1 VKFINRETEL
11 KALEERWASDTAQL
25 FIIYGKRR
33 VGKTELIKQ
42 FIKDK
47 QAVYFLASQSTE
59 KEQLQ
64 SLGRAIGGQFGD
76 PALARNG
83 FAQWLDVFEYLKK
96 NIKERFVLAIDEY
109 PYLAEADKAVSSL
122 FQKGWDEFLK
132 ESNIFLILSGSSI
145 AMMESE
151 TLIYSAPLFGRRTGQ
166 LLLKPL
172 AFRPSWQFFPNK
184 SFNDFLEIYAITGGM
199 PAYLAEFNPKSSIK
213 ANILDKIFLPTA
225 YLFNEVDFI
234 LRQELRE
241 PKNYMAILKAVAF
254 GKTKLG
260 NIVNETG
267 LDKNLTNKYLSVLE
281 RLQIVEREFSVTE
294 SLAAKSRK
302 GLYKLC
308 DNFVRFWFQY
318 VYLYKS
324 DLEIGRHDEPLRKIK
339 ENFSV
344 LESIAYEDICLEL
357 AREIE
362 GGLFYFERAGKWWDK
377 NEEIDVVALN
387 SETKEILF
395 GEAKWSQKMIGT
407 DIYENLKRKARLVD
421 WNRGA
426 RKEHYALFS
435 KSAFTKDMV
444 ALAKEENVKLVHRD
458 KLIL

>member
-1 VKFINRETEL
+1 MKFINRGREL
-11 KALEERWASDTAQL
+11 KALEERWASRGAQL

-42 FIKDK
+42 FIKGK
-47 QAVYFLASQSTE
+47 NAVYFLASQSTE
-59 KEQLQ
+59 KEQLEG
-64 SLGRAIGGQFGD
+64 LGRAIGGQFGD
-76 PALARNG
+76 AALVRNG
-83 FAQWLDVFEYLKK
+83 FARWLDVFEYLKK
-96 NIKERFVLAIDEY
+96 NIKERFILAIDEY

-132 ESNIFLILSGSSI
+132 DSNVFFILSGSSV
-145 AMMESE
+145 AMMEAE
-151 TLIYSAPLFGRRTGQ
+151 TLVYGAPLFGRRTGQ

-172 AFRPSWQFFPNK
+172 SFRQSRLFFPDK
-184 SFNDFLEIYAITGGM
+184 RFDDFLGIYAITGGM
-199 PAYLAEFNPKSSIK
+199 PAYLAEFNSKFSIE
-213 ANILDKIFLPTA
+213 NNVLGKIFLPTA
-225 YLFNEVDFI
+225 YLFSEVDFI

-241 PKNYMAILKAVAF
+241 PKNYAAILKAVAF

-281 RLQIVEREFSVTE
+281 RLQIVEREFPATE

-318 VYLYKS
+318 VFLYKS
-324 DLEIGRHDEPLRKIK
+324 DLEIGRYDEPLKKMK
-339 ENFSV
+339 ESFSV
-344 LESIAYEDICLEL
+344 LESIAYEDACREL
-357 AREIE
+357 ARDFENR
-362 GGLFYFERAGKWWDK
+362 LFYFERLGKWWDK
-377 NEEIDVVALN
+377 NEEIDVLALN

-395 GEAKWSQKMIGT
+395 GEVKWSRKMIGV

-421 WNRGA
+421 WNFGK
-426 RKEHYALFS
+426 RKEYYALFS
-435 KSAFTKDMV
+435 KSGFTKDMI
-444 ALAKEENVKLVHRD
+444 AQAKKENVRLIHRD

>member
-1 VKFINRETEL
+1 MKFINREQEL
-11 KALEERWASDTAQL
+11 RALEEKWASKTAQL

-42 FIKDK
+42 FIKGK
-47 QAVYFLASQSTE
+47 NAVYFLASQSTE
-59 KEQLQ
+59 KDQLQ
-64 SLGRAIGGQFGD
+64 SLGWAIGEQFGD
-76 PALARNG
+76 SALARNG
-83 FAQWLDVFEYLKK
+83 FTQWLDVFEYLKK
-96 NIKERFVLAIDEY
+96 NIKERFILAIDEY

-132 ESNIFLILSGSSI
+132 ECNVFLILSGSSI
-145 AMMESE
+145 AMMEAE

-172 AFRPSWQFFPNK
+172 AFRSSWQFFPDK
-184 SFNDFLEIYAITGGM
+184 SFNDFLGIYAITGGM
-199 PAYLAEFNPKSSIK
+199 PAYLAEFNPKISIED
-213 ANILDKIFLPTA
+213 NVLGKIFLPTA

-254 GKTKLG
+254 GRTKLG

-267 LDKNLTNKYLSVLE
+267 LDKSLTNKYLSVLE

-294 SLAAKSRK
+294 SPAVKSRK

-324 DLEIGRHDEPLRKIK
+324 DLEIGRNDEPLRKMK

-344 LESIAYEDICLEL
+344 LESIAYEDVCREL
-357 AREIE
+357 VRDFENSM
-362 GGLFYFERAGKWWDK
+362 FYFERVGKWWDK

-395 GEAKWSQKMIGT
+395 GEAKWSQKMIGV
-407 DIYENLKRKARLVD
+407 DIYENLKKKARLVD
-421 WNRGA
+421 WNFGK
-426 RKEHYALFS
+426 RKEYYALFS
-435 KSAFTKDMV
+435 KSGFTKDMI
-444 ALAKEENVKLVHRD
+444 ALAKKENVKLIHRN

>member
-1 VKFINRETEL
+1 
-11 KALEERWASDTAQL
+11 
-25 FIIYGKRR
+25 
-33 VGKTELIKQ
+33 
-42 FIKDK
+42 
-47 QAVYFLASQSTE
+47 
-59 KEQLQ
+59 
-64 SLGRAIGGQFGD
+64 
-76 PALARNG
+76 
-83 FAQWLDVFEYLKK
+83 
-96 NIKERFVLAIDEY
+96 
-109 PYLAEADKAVSSL
+109 
-122 FQKGWDEFLK
+122 
-132 ESNIFLILSGSSI
+132 
-145 AMMESE
+145 MMESE

-172 AFRPSWQFFPNK
+172 AFRPSWQFFPDK

-199 PAYLAEFNPKSSIK
+199 PAYLAEFNPKRSIE

-324 DLEIGRHDEPLRKIK
+324 DLEIGRRDEPLRKMK

-362 GGLFYFERAGKWWDK
+362 DDLFYFERAGKWWDK

-426 RKEHYALFS
+426 RKEYYALFS
-435 KSAFTKDMV
+435 KSGFTKDMI
-444 ALAKEENVKLVHRD
+444 ARAKTENVRLIHRD